1 MNQITNQDV
10 KNKEGNMSFA
20 MIQAKWHGDI
30 VGNCTAA
37 FIAEINKQTD
47 GMSNVDVFD
56 VPGALEIPLIAKKL
70 ARTGKYSAVVATALI
85 VDGGIYR
92 HDFVSHAVIDGV
104 MQVQL
109 DTGIPVLSAI
119 LTPHHFHNSDEHHS
133 FFSEHFK
140 TKGQEAADACISITK
155 LHEKLTLIE

>member
-1 MNQITNQDV
+1 
-10 KNKEGNMSFA
+10 MSFA

-37 FIAEINKQTD
+37 FIAEIKKQTD
-47 GMSNVDVFD
+47 DMAKVDVFD

-70 ARTGKYSAVVATALI
+70 AETGRYSAIVGTALI

-92 HDFVSHAVIDGV
+92 HDFVSQAVLDGV

-119 LTPHHFHNSDEHHS
+119 LTPHHFHNSDEHHG
-133 FFSEHFK
+133 FFLEHFK
-140 TKGQEAADACISITK
+140 VKGREAADACIAITK
-155 LHEKLTLIE
+155 LHQELASQ